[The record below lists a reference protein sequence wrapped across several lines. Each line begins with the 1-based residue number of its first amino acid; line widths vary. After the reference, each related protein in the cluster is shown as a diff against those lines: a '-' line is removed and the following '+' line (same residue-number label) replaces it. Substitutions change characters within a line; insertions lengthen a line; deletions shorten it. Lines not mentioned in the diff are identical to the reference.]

1 MPGCGKA
8 AGGRDAGAQ
17 GQDAG
22 VRQGGGGRQDA
33 GVHFASFWKSLTI
46 SLRKTG
52 GEWYTTTV
60 MKGTKK
66 QTWKRIL
73 VVLLT
78 LAVLVGFAVFDKD
91 VDDLGEVLQNISPF
105 WLVGALLCTLVYFIG
120 DTGMYCIACRD
131 MQIPQPFHEGLLT
144 TMLGFFYSAL
154 TPLSSGGQPFQV
166 LQMRG
171 RGISVGA
178 ATSVLMV
185 KFMAWHIALSCIGL
199 AGAVF
204 CSGRLLELSPTMF
217 VLFCIGF
224 LLHLLCA
231 GTGFLLMIRPQLVS
245 RAGNALIGFVGR
257 VFLRR
262 RPQALDRVYAVWDR
276 FIEEYKQA
284 VAFSLQHR
292 GGMVQIVLVAFFEV
306 LAYLSVTYCVYRGLG
321 FSEVSYPTMTLL
333 QAMLSIGVAFVP
345 LPGASIATEGGFYA
359 LFTVYFGDSRLGA
372 MLIWRFLTYYLTI
385 VLGLVAV
392 LIDGFRSE
400 KHAHVQEG

>member
-1 MPGCGKA
+1 
-8 AGGRDAGAQ
+8 
-17 GQDAG
+17 
-22 VRQGGGGRQDA
+22 
-33 GVHFASFWKSLTI
+33 
-46 SLRKTG
+46 
-52 GEWYTTTV
+52 

-199 AGAVF
+199 TGAVF
-204 CSGRLLELSPTMF
+204 CGGRLLELSPTMF

-245 RAGNALIGFVGR
+245 RAGNAIIGFVGR
-257 VFLRR
+257 IFLRR
-262 RPQALDRVYAVWDR
+262 RPQALDRVYTAWDR